1 MRTVFW
7 VAVIIFL
14 SDQATKYYVVHMLS
28 LDRVLA
34 INVWD
39 PYFNLRMAWNYGINF
54 GLLSL
59 DSAEQREMMR
69 WVLIG
74 VALTIAAAVL
84 WWIYREPGSLWH
96 RIAAGFLV
104 GGALGNVVDRVLYG
118 AVADFI
124 NMSCC
129 GVQNP
134 YAFNIADI
142 AVFIGAFGLV
152 VLPHNEKAA

>member
-7 VAVIIFL
+7 VAVIVFVA
-14 SDQATKYYVVHMLS
+14 DQAAKYIVVHMMQ
-28 LDRVLA
+28 LDRVFA
-34 INVWD
+34 IDIWP

-59 DSAEQREMMR
+59 DTAAQRETMR

-74 VALTIAAAVL
+74 VALIIAAAVL
-84 WWIYREPGSLWH
+84 WWIRKEPGSPWH
-96 RIAAGFLV
+96 RIAAGLLV

-129 GVQNP
+129 GLQNP

-142 AVFIGAFGLV
+142 AVFVGAFGLV
-152 VLPHNEKAA
+152 LLPHDKKAA